1 VKRHTG
7 KAVSEK
13 RHGEIH
19 DPARTATSV
28 WGITYQVLEQLGFRK
43 IVDTTFMIAFM
54 FPHGVDPADVDK
66 YMQGLK
72 RAQMDLD
79 FASEK
84 YKLFYLNEI
93 PDRYKSRIDVR
104 RFSTGERIVFLP
116 YGEEIYARTQEWVR
130 RAAFSAR
137 RPPASTTRPRSLA
150 NRDEPS
156 AAQLED

>member
-28 WGITYQVLEQLGFRK
+28 WGITYQV
-43 IVDTTFMIAFM
+43 DTTFMIAFM

-72 RAQMDLD
+72 RVQMDLD
-79 FASEK
+79 FAPEK